1 MKLDDMYCADYSRL
15 MTLLRHKRIT
25 LGSFVRKAGL
35 SAADAYLIQVGEMM
49 SVEGEML
56 ACKFLECDIADIRC
70 IIERDTSKPANRH
83 ILEQG
88 VPFPLDID

>member
-1 MKLDDMYCADYSRL
+1 
-15 MTLLRHKRIT
+15 
-25 LGSFVRKAGL
+25 
-35 SAADAYLIQVGEMM
+35 M